1 MGNCIDE
8 FAVMSVSSRIA
19 TEGDVMK
26 VTDAMVEA
34 AARAYGTELGS
45 YFSNG
50 RGYDQLSLQEIK
62 IMHKWARAAIE
73 AALAAYVKP
82 TRAESARARWDAMTP
97 EQRKLHT
104 VPALKGRSEKR
115 ELRKVDDHA

>member
-1 MGNCIDE
+1 
-8 FAVMSVSSRIA
+8 
-19 TEGDVMK
+19 MK

-34 AARAYGTELGS
+34 AARAYSAVLGS
-45 YFSNG
+45 YFPNG
-50 RGYDQLSLQEIK
+50 RGYDQLSRQEIK
-62 IMHKWARAAIE
+62 IAHECARAAIE

-104 VPALKGRSEKR
+104 APAHKARVEK
-115 ELRKVDDHA
+115 LGY